1 MRLSRQLQDWK
12 LPFTT
17 RFDRKPDNEE
27 TSTYLLH
34 LSLRIQTCGAILLPL
49 ISGLAY
55 LDRYWD
61 LALRISRSFQ
71 MNLQPCN
78 CPILVSNLI
87 FHLFASFLKLTYF
100 PLRPHC
106 DSSKIATV
114 GIVTVFITIT
124 TKTLKLDKTSSTRT
138 CPSSILAARR
148 RHRSKSLHLR
158 SIARLDAQNPRSIRT
173 FPHCE
178 VVCQG
183 K

>member
-1 MRLSRQLQDWK
+1 MWRYIAALD
-12 LPFTT
+12 
-17 RFDRKPDNEE
+17 
-27 TSTYLLH
+27 
-34 LSLRIQTCGAILLPL
+34 LR
-49 ISGLAY
+49 SGLFERS
-55 LDRYWD
+55 DRYWD
-61 LALRISRSFQ
+61 LALRISTSFQ
-71 MNLQPCN
+71 MYLQPCN
-78 CPILVSNLI
+78 CHILVSNLI

-114 GIVTVFITIT
+114 GIVTVFIKIT